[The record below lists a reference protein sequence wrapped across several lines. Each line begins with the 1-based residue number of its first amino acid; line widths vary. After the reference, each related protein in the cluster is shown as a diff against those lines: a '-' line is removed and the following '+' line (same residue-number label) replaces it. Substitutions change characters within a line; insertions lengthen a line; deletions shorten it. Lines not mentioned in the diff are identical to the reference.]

1 MLEKDDFM
9 EELDDIDTDLVK
21 DKVKKIGQYGKK
33 LFVALIVITA
43 LAFATVY
50 KIKYEAVSHEL
61 EKLQEK
67 LIELQDDT
75 ITVTIIEEKL
85 DEIAELAT
93 AVFDYSGIITKD
105 NYREFFKTD
114 INIPFTKNEVK
125 ITYKGVIKVGYD
137 LDELEY
143 KIDESSK
150 KIYISL
156 PEVKVTDHYMIL
168 DELKFEQKNNILN
181 PISVEEINKYL
192 INVEKE
198 ELVRAEKE
206 GIYKLAE
213 EKIQGIIENY
223 FAEFDGYKVVFM

>member
-9 EELDDIDTDLVK
+9 EELDDIDTNLFK
-21 DKVKKIGQYGKK
+21 NKVKKISQYGKK
-33 LFVALIVITA
+33 LLVILIVMISLVLAVFYKVRYEVIKKELADLIT
-43 LAFATVY
+43 
-50 KIKYEAVSHEL
+50 KP
-61 EKLQEK
+61 
-67 LIELQDDT
+67 DDT

-150 KIYISL
+150 KIYMSL

>member
-1 MLEKDDFM
+1 M
-9 EELDDIDTDLVK
+9 I
-21 DKVKKIGQYGKK
+21 
-33 LFVALIVITA
+33 LIVMISLVLAVFYKVRYEVIKKELADLIT
-43 LAFATVY
+43 
-50 KIKYEAVSHEL
+50 KP
-61 EKLQEK
+61 
-67 LIELQDDT
+67 DDT

-150 KIYISL
+150 KIYMSL

-168 DELKFEQKNNILN
+168 DELKFEQNNNILN

>member
-9 EELDDIDTDLVK
+9 EELDDIDTNLFK
-21 DKVKKIGQYGKK
+21 DKVKKISQYGKK
-33 LFVALIVITA
+33 LLVILIVMISLVLAVFYKVRYEVIKKELADLIT
-43 LAFATVY
+43 
-50 KIKYEAVSHEL
+50 KP
-61 EKLQEK
+61 
-67 LIELQDDT
+67 DDT

-85 DEIAELAT
+85 DEIAELAA

-150 KIYISL
+150 KIYMSL

>member
-1 MLEKDDFM
+1 MISLVLAVFYKVRYEVIKK
-9 EELDDIDTDLVK
+9 ELADL
-21 DKVKKIGQYGKK
+21 
-33 LFVALIVITA
+33 IT
-43 LAFATVY
+43 
-50 KIKYEAVSHEL
+50 KP
-61 EKLQEK
+61 
-67 LIELQDDT
+67 DDT

-150 KIYISL
+150 KIYMSL

-168 DELKFEQKNNILN
+168 DELKFEQNNNILN

>member
-1 MLEKDDFM
+1 MVH
-9 EELDDIDTDLVK
+9 EE
-21 DKVKKIGQYGKK
+21 KKIGKIVEE
-33 LFVALIVITA
+33 LTMFFFALGAKNIES
-43 LAFATVY
+43 
-50 KIKYEAVSHEL
+50 KIER
-61 EKLQEK
+61 
-67 LIELQDDT
+67 IE
-75 ITVTIIEEKL
+75 
-85 DEIAELAT
+85 
-93 AVFDYSGIITKD
+93 
-105 NYREFFKTD
+105 
-114 INIPFTKNEVK
+114 NEVK

-150 KIYISL
+150 KIYMSL

-213 EKIQGIIENY
+213 KKIQGIIENY